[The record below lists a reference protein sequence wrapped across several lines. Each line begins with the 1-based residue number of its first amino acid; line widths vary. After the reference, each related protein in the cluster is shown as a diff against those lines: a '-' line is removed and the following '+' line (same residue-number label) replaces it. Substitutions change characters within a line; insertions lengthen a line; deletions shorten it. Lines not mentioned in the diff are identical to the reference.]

1 MKRIVLLSFL
11 VGLVGCSQSELEK
24 LKSDQTRLEKK
35 VEQLN
40 KEAEKPSAEC
50 QKSLKLYE
58 DAVAKNSKDSETL
71 RKSGAEICQK
81 AFDISNEAL
90 RVQGEI
96 VNLQLAIIAE
106 EISKKEKDE

>member
-1 MKRIVLLSFL
+1 MKKIILLVLLI
-11 VGLVGCSQSELEK
+11 GLMGCSQSELEK
-24 LKSDQTRLEKK
+24 LKSDQAKLEKR

-58 DAVAKNSKDSETL
+58 DAVAKKSKDSENL
-71 RKSGAEICQK
+71 KKSGIEICQK

-90 RVQGEI
+90 QVQGKI
-96 VNLQLAIIAE
+96 TNLQLAIIAE
-106 EISKKEKDE
+106 ELNNKERAK